1 MIPTGMEALAPNA
14 PVFVRLVGGHGSR
27 GARGSENAEHDD
39 PTGYPEYTARIADFD
54 VDEIVIRAPAGG
66 SAALLA
72 SGAREVDL
80 AWLSRRGRYEQRC
93 IIVEHSAPGVLGVTG
108 AMGAGQR
115 QGTVGKLWRLRPVR
129 RPVLIQRRRHIRV
142 AAKLPVRVV
151 IGSEA
156 TSGVTVDISEGGFR
170 VRLPRQ
176 ELPELAHAI
185 VHATVGS
192 VRVAVPGYVLR
203 ATDAPPHHTDAVI
216 GFDAAATD
224 AEAIRRLV
232 LNATLRRKGVRTAT
246 ARAPRPR

>member
-1 MIPTGMEALAPNA
+1 MIPTGMETLAPNA

-27 GARGSENAEHDD
+27 GTRGSGGHGSERSEHDD
-39 PTGYPEYTARIADFD
+39 PTGYPEYTSRIADFD
-54 VDEIVIRAPAGG
+54 ADEIVIRAPAGG

-93 IIVEHSAPGVLGVTG
+93 IVVEHA
-108 AMGAGQR
+108 
-115 QGTVGKLWRLRPVR
+115 KLWRLRLVR
-129 RPVLIQRRRHIRV
+129 HPVLIQRRRHIRV

-156 TSGVTVDISEGGFR
+156 ISGVTVDISEGGFR

-203 ATDAPPHHTDAVI
+203 TTDAPPHHTDAVI

-224 AEAIRRLV
+224 ADAIRRLV

-246 ARAPRPR
+246 ARSPRPR